1 MPTAVGVLSAEY
13 CLFASNNP
21 NNPNNP
27 TKPTGTATRSK
38 HHRHQELSRTTAS
51 HSVTASNIDLTSRWL
66 RLDAETVRMV
76 EREPR

>member
-21 NNPNNP
+21 
-27 TKPTGTATRSK
+27 TGTATRSK
-38 HHRHQELSRTTAS
+38 HHRHQELCRTTAS

>member
-21 NNPNNP
+21 NNP
-27 TKPTGTATRSK
+27 TGTTTRSR

>member
-21 NNPNNP
+21 
-27 TKPTGTATRSK
+27 TGTATRSR
-38 HHRHQELSRTTAS
+38 HHQHQELSRTTAS

-66 RLDAETVRMV
+66 RLDAATVRMV